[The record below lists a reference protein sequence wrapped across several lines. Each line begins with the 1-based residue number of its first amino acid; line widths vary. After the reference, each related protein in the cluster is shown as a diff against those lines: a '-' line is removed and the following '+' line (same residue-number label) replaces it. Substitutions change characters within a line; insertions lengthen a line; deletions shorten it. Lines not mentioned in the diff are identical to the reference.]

1 MAQARSAP
9 RAIGTC
15 IHRQPSCAHI
25 QPAQK
30 PSASATEPPQGLYT
44 IKGIFKI
51 TNKGLMKFG
60 SCRHQPY
67 ASDTHGAAG
76 AVAAQLQVPARLI
89 NQQKKASFKT
99 KLLFYLF
106 ADSSRAIPSSTT

>member
-9 RAIGTC
+9 GAIGMC
-15 IHRQPSCAHI
+15 VHGQPSRAHI

-30 PSASATEPPQGLYT
+30 ASAGATEPPGGLYT

-67 ASDTHGAAG
+67 ASDTHGAVG

-89 NQQKKASFKT
+89 NRQKKASFKT

-106 ADSSRAIPSSTT
+106 ADSSRAIPSGTT